1 MAVSA
6 ASKTF
11 MLIGQCV
18 PCLKHNA
25 SKIKVKRLELD
36 QNLLMVMPLFLYIK
50 VMLIHVVCN
59 FFSISKK
66 MNLFTPLIQRRNVNL
81 AILY

>member
-25 SKIKVKRLELD
+25 SKIKIKRLELD
-36 QNLLMVMPLFLYIK
+36 QNLLMVKTPFI
-50 VMLIHVVCN
+50 LI
-59 FFSISKK
+59 
-66 MNLFTPLIQRRNVNL
+66 
-81 AILY
+81 Y